1 MGFRWSEVQ
10 ILSPRPT
17 SLSVDRI
24 PGPVSSLPPGVR
36 RVKYPP
42 DILLCRL
49 TLSPRP
55 TCGVSHPASLASPG
69 QTFRG
74 LPVRP
79 GGDSLDH
86 RQYSVSPLSGD
97 RIPGPVSSLPP
108 GVRRIK
114 LSHCAFLLH
123 SKVRGRPSVVCPF
136 DRAVIHWITANTPSH
151 PLDILLFPPH
161 PLAPINIAG
170 NTQRWPKFHVHPNR
184 NRFRTTT
191 RGSALQE

>member
-1 MGFRWSEVQ
+1 
-10 ILSPRPT
+10 
-17 SLSVDRI
+17 
-24 PGPVSSLPPGVR
+24 VSSLPPGVR

-86 RQYSVSPLSGD
+86 RQYAVSPLSVD

-108 GVRRIK
+108 GVRRVK
-114 LSHCAFLLH
+114 Y
-123 SKVRGRPSVVCPF
+123 
-136 DRAVIHWITANTPSH
+136 
-151 PLDILLFPPH
+151 PLDILLCRLTLSPRPTFSSSFKHFPH
-161 PLAPINIAG
+161 HAEGDSASARRVRDFCGTLS
-170 NTQRWPKFHVHPNR
+170 
-184 NRFRTTT
+184 RTPDW
-191 RGSALQE
+191 RHQLDY